1 MRMTLFASGRRLFM
15 AASFAMILV
24 AILHTIGNTLSSP
37 SADSAYVS
45 LEAAMRAYT
54 VPLGMGMVPSVWDIY
69 RGLVFT
75 MSICLAAMG
84 ALGIVIGASRE
95 ATPALLSRIALTQA
109 IASAALT
116 VLYVV
121 YQITPA
127 LISMAVVTLLFA
139 VAVRSSR

>member
-1 MRMTLFASGRRLFM
+1 MTLLASGRRMF
-15 AASFAMILV
+15 ATASIATILV

-37 SADSAYVS
+37 PADQAYVS

-69 RGLVFT
+69 QGLVFT

-84 ALGIVIGASRE
+84 ALGMVIGASRD

-127 LISMAVVTLLFA
+127 LISMTVVTLLYG
-139 VAVRSSR
+139 VAVRTSR

>member
-1 MRMTLFASGRRLFM
+1 MFA
-15 AASFAMILV
+15 AASIAMILV

-37 SADSAYVS
+37 PSDAAYTS

-54 VPLGMGMVPSVWDIY
+54 VPLGMGMVPSVWDVY

-84 ALGIVIGASRE
+84 ALGIVVGASRD
-95 ATPALLSRIALTQA
+95 ATPRLLSRVAIAQT

-116 VLYVV
+116 ALYLA

-139 VAVRSSR
+139 IAVRTTRA